1 MTIGKRIKE
10 LRKNILKLNQTDFAA
25 PLGLNQSTIGGY
37 ENDFRNVSDA
47 TILAICREYG
57 VSEQWLRTGEGEV
70 FASNRVP
77 STIVSGL
84 AQEYDLDLMDQNL
97 IAEYLKLDKQSR
109 DVLKEYIRKV
119 FLASD
124 EDMAIEKEVAE
135 YRQEL
140 LAEKGEKSSAS
151 EDGAEKEEGSEAV

>member
-10 LRKNILKLNQTDFAA
+10 LRKNILKLNQTDFAT

-57 VSEQWLRTGEGEV
+57 VSEKWLRTGEGDV
-70 FASNRVP
+70 FASNQVS

-97 IAEYLKLDKQSR
+97 ISEYLKLDKQSR
-109 DVLKEYIRKV
+109 EVLKGYIKRV
-119 FLASD
+119 YLASD
-124 EDMAIEKEVAE
+124 EEAAIKEEVATYE
-135 YRQEL
+135 AEL
-140 LAEKGEKSSAS
+140 LAEKRETSSAS
-151 EDGAEKEEGSEAV
+151 DIGNAKEA